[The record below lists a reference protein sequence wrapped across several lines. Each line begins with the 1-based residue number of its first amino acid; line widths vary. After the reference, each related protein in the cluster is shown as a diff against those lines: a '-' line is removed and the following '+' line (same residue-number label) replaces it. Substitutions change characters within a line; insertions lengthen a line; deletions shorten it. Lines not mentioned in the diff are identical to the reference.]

1 MRAFFTNFAVSTH
14 LSESTNYSF
23 QRLLEAYDLTPQ
35 EAGESL
41 CTIHATGPGN
51 YTMTS
56 SSKDLSFEKFNDL
69 GDKVSKFVHQQ
80 GNDSSN
86 WQIGNESVADTTSSD
101 TASSVANRIYSPI
114 TGEDITDTVMKNRA
128 ECAADT
134 DPSATVIY
142 AMDHNL

>member
-1 MRAFFTNFAVSTH
+1 
-14 LSESTNYSF
+14 
-23 QRLLEAYDLTPQ
+23 
-35 EAGESL
+35 
-41 CTIHATGPGN
+41 
-51 YTMTS
+51 MTS

-128 ECAADT
+128 ERAADT